1 MYGMRYGGDDDGD
14 DLEIA
19 AYDKNRIWLSY
30 LREYE
35 FLVLLVRTLMQ
46 DESHKHLVLSAGPQ
60 NRRNDSRVTFPTGTK
75 DEEKAF
81 ALFLKIL
88 TTRHGFGLLVGNRNQ
103 TFFEI
108 SQGSADGGMMQIWIG
123 EETFS
128 RISLI

>member
-19 AYDKNRIWLSY
+19 AYDKNIIWLSY

-88 TTRHGFGLLVGNRNQ
+88 TTRHGFGLLGWKSKPN
-103 TFFEI
+103 FF
-108 SQGSADGGMMQIWIG
+108 
-123 EETFS
+123 
-128 RISLI
+128 